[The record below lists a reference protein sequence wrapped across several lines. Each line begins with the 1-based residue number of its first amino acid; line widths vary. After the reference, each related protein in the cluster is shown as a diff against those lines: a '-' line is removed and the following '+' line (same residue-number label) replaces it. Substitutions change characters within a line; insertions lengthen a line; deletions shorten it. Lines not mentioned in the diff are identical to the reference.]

1 MLLAT
6 IFFVIGKPF
15 YTMKEP
21 EGNITGKV
29 VGSIARATH
38 KKFTSSEKKEHWLDH
53 AKDKYESS
61 LVEDVKVLLRV
72 LVMFIPIPVFWALFD
87 QQVTQGSTPYSK
99 NVLY

>member
-38 KKFTSSEKKEHWLDH
+38 KKFTRLNPRSLPPRADQFT
-53 AKDKYESS
+53 YENVSYR
-61 LVEDVKVLLRV
+61 LLPAV
-72 LVMFIPIPVFWALFD
+72 
-87 QQVTQGSTPYSK
+87 
-99 NVLY
+99 